1 MTMVR
6 AEKILANLGV
16 VYMEGNILAWQY
28 DLVKWYWF
36 SEHWSE
42 IPLGIWKQKV
52 PLQIKFSFLKN
63 LILLD

>member
-28 DLVKWYWF
+28 DLVK
-36 SEHWSE
+36 
-42 IPLGIWKQKV
+42 
-52 PLQIKFSFLKN
+52 
-63 LILLD
+63 